1 MIDGARL
8 NQHGGDGQSPITAA
22 DIAAETGGRL
32 IGPPDVYVRGVAPL
46 DRAGVDELSFLASA
60 RYVPWF
66 ARTGASVVLI
76 APQFADL
83 PGPEACTRI
92 VVDKPTDALVG
103 LLARFHRREARA
115 TGVHES
121 AVIGS
126 NVTVGADVTIEP
138 FAVIGD
144 GVEIGDRAWIGA
156 HATVGRGTRVGA
168 DARVHAGATI
178 YQYVEL
184 GERVVVHSGAR
195 VGREGFGFVPRADG
209 APRRIPHVGRCVLE
223 DDVEIGANTCVD
235 RGSVDDTIIGAGTK
249 IDNLCHIAH
258 NVRVGRGCFFAA
270 QVGIAG
276 STRIGDGVQ
285 LGGQAG
291 INGHITIGSR
301 AIVTGQT
308 GVIGDV
314 PAAEMWSG
322 YPARPHREQMRST
335 AALSRLA
342 RMMRPIEQLLRGD
355 GSGGSAAP

>member
-8 NQHGGDGQSPITAA
+8 NQDGGDGHSPITAA

-32 IGPPDVYVRGVAPL
+32 IGQPDASVRGVAPL
-46 DRAGVDELSFLASA
+46 DRANADELSFLASP

-66 ARTGASVVLI
+66 AGTGARVVLV

-83 PGPEACTRI
+83 PGPSECTRI
-92 VVDKPTDALVG
+92 VVEKPTEALVS
-103 LLARFHRREARA
+103 LLARFHRSEPRAAGVDAR
-115 TGVHES
+115 
-121 AVIGS
+121 AVIGA
-126 NVTVGADVTIEP
+126 NVSMGTDVTIEP

-144 GVEIGDRAWIGA
+144 DVQLGDRAWIGA
-156 HATVGRGTRVGA
+156 HATVGRGSQVGA
-168 DARVHAGATI
+168 DVRVHAGASV

-184 GERVVVHSGAR
+184 GDRVVVHSGAR

-209 APRRIPHVGRCVLE
+209 VPARIPHVGRCVLE
-223 DDVEIGANTCVD
+223 HDVEIGANTCVD

-342 RMMRPIEQLLRGD
+342 RMVRPIEQLLR
-355 GSGGSAAP
+355 SNNPGGSAES